1 MVKKEMNT
9 TYKLNKDDNGVLWVT
24 VKELMTDI
32 KDALDK
38 ISNLDDPRLM
48 EVDKK
53 ELDAKIVGLHAIYTF
68 LGALVTEQ
76 TLIDKKLEL
85 ERQPLMGNVYINNVP
100 VDTPVEVQKDTL
112 H

>member
-1 MVKKEMNT
+1 MNT
-9 TYKLNKDDNGVLWVT
+9 TYQLKKDEDGKLWVT
-24 VKELMTDI
+24 VNELMNDI
-32 KDALDK
+32 KDILAQM
-38 ISNLDDPRLM
+38 SSLDDPRLI

-68 LGALVTEQ
+68 LGALQTEQ

-85 ERQPLMGNVYINNVP
+85 ERQPLMGDVNIKAVHFDV
-100 VDTPVEVQKDTL
+100 PVEVTKETL

>member
-1 MVKKEMNT
+1 MNT
-9 TYKLNKDDNGVLWVT
+9 TYQLKVDENGKLWVT
-24 VKELMTDI
+24 VKELMVDI

-38 ISNLDDPRLM
+38 ISNLDDPRLL

-53 ELDAKIVGLHAIYTF
+53 EVDAKIVGLHAIYTF

-76 TLIDKKLEL
+76 TLLDKKAEL
-85 ERQPLMGNVYINNVP
+85 ERQPLLGNVTINNLP
-100 VDTPVEVQKDTL
+100 IDTNLNQTKGTV

>member
-1 MVKKEMNT
+1 MNT
-9 TYKLNKDDNGVLWVT
+9 TYKLEKDSDGTLWVT
-24 VKELMTDI
+24 VKELMVDV

-38 ISNLDDPRLM
+38 LSQLEDPRLE

-53 ELDAKIVGLHAIYTF
+53 ELNAKILGLHAIYTF

-76 TLIDKKLEL
+76 TLIDKKKEFS
-85 ERQPLMGNVYINNVP
+85 QNNYVGNVTITDVP
-100 VDTPVEVQKDTL
+100 VIDNLRQTRSL

>member
-1 MVKKEMNT
+1 MNT
-9 TYKLNKDDNGVLWVT
+9 TYTLKKIDGTLYVS
-24 VKELMTDI
+24 VKELMNDV
-32 KDALDK
+32 KLALDGLSK
-38 ISNLDDPRLM
+38 LDDPRLI

-53 ELDAKIVGLHAIYTF
+53 EIDAKIVGLHAIYTF

-85 ERQPLMGNVYINNVP
+85 ERQPLMGNVTINNVP
-100 VDTPVEVQKDTL
+100 LATPVEVTNDTL

>member
-1 MVKKEMNT
+1 MNT
-9 TYKLNKDDNGVLWVT
+9 TYKLEKDVDGTLWVT
-24 VKELMTDI
+24 VKELMVDV

-38 ISNLDDPRLM
+38 LSKLEDPRLE

-53 ELDAKIVGLHAIYTF
+53 ELNAKIVGLHAIYTF

-76 TLIDKKLEL
+76 TLIDKKIEL
-85 ERQPLMGNVYINNVP
+85 ENQPLSGNVYINNIP
-100 VDTPVEVQKDTL
+100 TDIPVEVIKETL

>member
-1 MVKKEMNT
+1 MNT
-9 TYKLNKDDNGVLWVT
+9 TYKLEKDDNGILWVT

-38 ISNLDDPRLM
+38 ISNLDDPRLI

-76 TLIDKKLEL
+76 TLIDKKAE
-85 ERQPLMGNVYINNVP
+85 MSANFCGNVTITDVP
-100 VDTPVEVQKDTL
+100 IEDNLRQTRSL

>member
-1 MVKKEMNT
+1 MKT
-9 TYKLNKDDNGVLWVT
+9 TYELKKDDNGKLWVT
-24 VKELMTDI
+24 VNELMVDI

-38 ISNLDDPRLM
+38 MTNLDDPRLI

-53 ELDAKIVGLHAIYTF
+53 EIDAKIIGLHAIYTF

-76 TLIDKKLEL
+76 TLLDKKAEL
-85 ERQPLMGNVYINNVP
+85 ERQPLLGNVTINNVP
-100 VDTPVEVQKDTL
+100 IDENLKQIKGTV